1 MSFYDIDAVLY
12 INLEHRK
19 DRKALLVQELKNLKI
34 ESEKIIRIE
43 ACHDL
48 LNGHRGCALSHIKA
62 LTFAKNQGLRHVL
75 ILEDDVTFIKD
86 RKTID
91 DTLKNFFHCCLKPWN
106 VFFLGAAVFDAKDT
120 LVKSFKKV
128 LNAECAHSY
137 VVHNNYYSI
146 LIECYQQALNLMT
159 EDVDFSDSTFRAL
172 DQTWKTLQKQDN
184 WFIGPMMTQ
193 QRRSYSDI
201 EHVIKQRKHHEYYY

>member
-1 MSFYDIDAVLY
+1 MLY
-12 INLEHRK
+12 INLDHRK
-19 DRKALLVQELKNLKI
+19 DRKSLLVQELKNLKI
-34 ESEKIIRIE
+34 QSEKIIRIE
-43 ACHDL
+43 ASHDL

-62 LTFAKNQGLRHVL
+62 LTFAKHQGLQHVL

-91 DTLKNFFHCCLKPWN
+91 DTLKNFFLSCLKPWD
-106 VFFLGAAVFDAKDT
+106 VFFFGAAVFDAKDT
-120 LVKSFKKV
+120 LVESFKKV

-137 VVHNNYYSI
+137 VVHNNYYST
-146 LIECYQQALNLMT
+146 LIESYQKALNLMT
-159 EDVDFSDSTFRAL
+159 EDVDFSESTFKAL

-201 EHVIKQRKHHEYYY
+201 EHVIKQRIHHEHYY